1 VMIAI
6 LLDRTALSMR
16 SLALAAGVL
25 LLARPQD
32 IAEPGFQMSFAA
44 VAALIAVA
52 EWEASRERTAP
63 RGRLYRWI
71 HGIVITSLVGSLAT
85 LPFAIFH
92 FGRAT
97 HYAVLGNLI
106 AMPVMGLW
114 VMPAAALSVVLMPF
128 GLESAPLHLLGQ
140 GIGVMLVMGR
150 WVAGLPGAV
159 SLAPAMPMAA
169 LLLMTAGG
177 LWLAIRRTRWRWWG
191 IAPVL
196 MGVLVAWTA
205 RPPDMLVAADAR
217 TIAIRGSDGLLHFV
231 QKPADKYVARD
242 WLRRDGDAR
251 DIANAVGVSGMK
263 CDGVG
268 CVVKG
273 KTLIAVS
280 FRPEAL
286 GEDCTR
292 ATVLVSAA
300 QATNCKGPA
309 VMIDQKAAADGEG
322 WRITLSP
329 TPTAESVRQY
339 RGERPW
345 AEKEAISFEGRW

>member
-1 VMIAI
+1 MLAMVMIAI
-6 LLDRTALSMR
+6 LLDRPALSMR
-16 SLALAAGVL
+16 SLALAAAIL

-52 EWEASRERTAP
+52 EWEQGRERIRP
-63 RGRLYRWI
+63 RGALYRRV
-71 HGIVITSLVGSLAT
+71 HGIAMTSLVGSLAT
-85 LPFAIFH
+85 LPFALFH

-97 HYAVLGNLI
+97 HYAVLGNLF

-128 GLESAPLHLLGQ
+128 GLESAPLHLLGL
-140 GIGVMLVMGR
+140 GIQTMVAIGT

-159 SLAPAMPMAA
+159 TLAPAMPMAA
-169 LLLMTAGG
+169 LLSMTAGG
-177 LWLAIRRTRWRWWG
+177 LWLVIWRRRWRWWG
-191 IAPVL
+191 VLPVL
-196 MGVLVAWTA
+196 FGVGVAWRA
-205 RPPDMLVAADAR
+205 PLPDMLVAPDAR
-217 TIAIRGSDGLLHFV
+217 TVAIRGADHLLHFV
-231 QKPADKYVARD
+231 KKPADKYIARD
-242 WLRRDGDAR
+242 WLRRDGDSR
-251 DIANAVGVSGMK
+251 DIAGTVGVPGMR

-273 KTLIAVS
+273 KALIAVS
-280 FRPEAL
+280 LRPEAL
-286 GEDCTR
+286 AEDC
-292 ATVLVSAA
+292 AQAQIVVSTA

-309 VMIDQKAAADGEG
+309 VLIDQKAAAEGEG

-329 TPTAESVRQY
+329 VPSAQSVRSY

-345 AEKEAISFEGRW
+345 VVTPQ